1 MAEQESGLRALGRTY
16 ALLPLR
22 IFLGITFIYAGLD
35 KLTDPHYLAGL
46 GDPLSFTAMTQ
57 GVKGGS
63 PVGALLGVALH
74 APTAFALAIAYGEL
88 AAGLGI
94 LLGLLGRIAAIGGA
108 LLNLSFFLT
117 VSWQVTPY
125 YLGNDLIYLMA
136 WLPFVLAGT
145 PYLSLDRWWALRGP
159 GRARN
164 RGQDQ
169 RQGQQEGHHASSG
182 TARRRARRRPGR
194 SGPAGSPADR

>member
-1 MAEQESGLRALGRTY
+1 MAEQGNGSRALGRRY

-22 IFLGITFIYAGLD
+22 VFLGVTFVYAGLD
-35 KLTDPHYLAGL
+35 KLTDPHYLGGL
-46 GDPLSFTAMTQ
+46 GDPLSFAAMTQ
-57 GVKGGS
+57 GVRAGS
-63 PVGALLGVALH
+63 PIGPLLGLALH
-74 APTAFALAIAYGEL
+74 APTGFALAVALGEL

-94 LLGLLGRIAAIGGA
+94 LVGLLGRVAAVGGA

-145 PYLSLDRWWALRGP
+145 PYLSLDGWWA
-159 GRARN
+159 
-164 RGQDQ
+164 
-169 RQGQQEGHHASSG
+169 
-182 TARRRARRRPGR
+182 ARRGSRPA
-194 SGPAGSPADR
+194 PAGPVPARDAVQS

>member
-1 MAEQESGLRALGRTY
+1 MTEQGSGLRELGRRY

-46 GDPLSFTAMTQ
+46 GDPLSFAAMTQ
-57 GVKGGS
+57 GVKAGS
-63 PVGALLGVALH
+63 PIGPLLGLALH
-74 APTAFALAIAYGEL
+74 APTGFALAVALGEL

-94 LLGLLGRIAAIGGA
+94 LAGLLGRVAAVGGA

-145 PYLSLDRWWALRGP
+145 PYLSVDAWWA
-159 GRARN
+159 
-164 RGQDQ
+164 
-169 RQGQQEGHHASSG
+169 
-182 TARRRARRRPGR
+182 ARRGRPAPAAPDQEREQDRVARG
-194 SGPAGSPADR
+194 

>member
-1 MAEQESGLRALGRTY
+1 MAEQESGPRAFGVRY

-46 GDPLSFTAMTQ
+46 SDPLSFAAMTQ
-57 GVKGGS
+57 GVKAGS
-63 PVGALLGVALH
+63 PIGPLLGVALH

-94 LLGLLGRIAAIGGA
+94 FVGLFGRIAAIGGA

-145 PYLSLDRWWALRGP
+145 PYLSLDGWWAS
-159 GRARN
+159 
-164 RGQDQ
+164 Q
-169 RQGQQEGHHASSG
+169 
-182 TARRRARRRPGR
+182 RARRSPEPQR
-194 SGPAGSPADR
+194 SSPQTEQTKRHRV

>member
-1 MAEQESGLRALGRTY
+1 MTEQESGWRALGRRY

-22 IFLGITFIYAGLD
+22 IFLGVTFIYAGLD
-35 KLTDPHYLAGL
+35 KLTDSHYLAGL
-46 GDPLSFTAMTQ
+46 GDPLSFASMTQ
-57 GVKGGS
+57 GVKAGS
-63 PVGALLGVALH
+63 PIAPLLGVALH
-74 APTAFALAIAYGEL
+74 APTAFGLAIALGEL

-94 LLGLLGRIAAIGGA
+94 LFGLLARVAAVGGV

-145 PYLSLDRWWALRGP
+145 PYLSVDAWWA
-159 GRARN
+159 
-164 RGQDQ
+164 
-169 RQGQQEGHHASSG
+169 
-182 TARRRARRRPGR
+182 ARRRAR
-194 SGPAGSPADR
+194 PAGVGQDQAERRQDPVRG